1 MQFIRVH
8 AKCRLLRCPWFRSC
22 LTVSSVSRSFARVT
36 VRCPGSGG
44 IVVGHLVINE
54 GSSGSKSIGRIL
66 NTFSGKVSRHL
77 TQNLFP
83 IGELGGYKRAPDQLS
98 DCQIPEANAPY

>member
-1 MQFIRVH
+1 M
-8 AKCRLLRCPWFRSC
+8 
-22 LTVSSVSRSFARVT
+22 T
-36 VRCPGSGG
+36 VRCLGSGG

-54 GSSGSKSIGRIL
+54 GRSGSKSKVRIL

-83 IGELGGYKRAPDQLS
+83 IGDLGDKRAPDQLS